1 MKEKIYHTYN
11 KVQKWRKY
19 LPILFTLSLFH
30 LFTFPASAQID
41 YSYTKENPAIIASD
55 WDFPPYE
62 YSNDQGEPA
71 GYNVELLQTIFKK
84 LDIPYRIILRE
95 WSEAAQTFER
105 RDADLVIDPSYRFHG
120 RPYIRSTNILNYY
133 KVQIVSSAGARKVT
147 ALADFTPEDTLVLKL
162 DDYAANRI
170 VDERHLDVPIIY
182 CSPKEALAGISEGRY
197 NYFIWGE
204 GPLNWKKK
212 ELAIDTLITGSID
225 IPDGEIR
232 IVGYDKELIDA
243 IDDEYARLE
252 QGGDLEKLRDK
263 WFHPERQHDDTSPV
277 ALIVLAG
284 AIVAVI
290 IGLLMARLVRDRVR
304 QAVRRSEDL
313 NQIMEQAL
321 NMGKYYVF
329 TIDVVTG
336 QIHNIHGDLLP
347 EGELVREVFL
357 PRIDKSDQE
366 DFQKKVDLLIS
377 GELQQARYTKRLN
390 IGSLKDPNR
399 IWLSG
404 LASLEYVD
412 FKPRY
417 ITNTARD
424 ITQQIEDERINSE
437 LSAKYMKIFET
448 NIIAMAFYDSEG
460 NLIDMNDN
468 MRKLCEVNEA
478 SEAWLFKTKIFDT
491 ALVKDQYLCGSRE
504 EFHVCQHAVF
514 PQLGIDKYIELRL
527 KPVCD
532 DHDKVKYYVS
542 TAREITDERNIYL
555 EQLHHNKEMEK
566 TNAAINEYESRL
578 QYLLDNSQMF
588 IWNYYPESG
597 QITYTHSSRKNEFS
611 ETLEEFFEGVDEESM
626 EQALTDIK
634 ACIESRQP
642 YDAIHHY
649 RYTPL
654 EKHPVWYAI
663 SGIPNLDKAGKLT
676 SYFGIARNITFLMD
690 AQERLK
696 RETSRAE
703 DSGRMKSAF
712 LANMTH
718 EIRTPLN
725 AIVGFSDLLP
735 VIDTKEERMEFIRII
750 RNNCDMLM
758 RLINDILEASS
769 MGQSLAIKPAEC
781 DVSSVFDD
789 ICQTLAQRVQ
799 EPGVEF
805 IKDNP
810 YPTCPTVLDKGR
822 VQQVLTNFVTNAV
835 KYTHQG
841 FIKVGYHWERR
852 TTFDGSGEAEGLTF
866 YCLDTGAGIPKDKQ
880 ASVFERFV
888 KLNDFV
894 QGTGLGLSICQNIV
908 ERCNGHIGV
917 TSEGEGHGSTFWFW
931 IPCDRKIIN
940 LPGYD
945 TPTLK
950 A

>member
-1 MKEKIYHTYN
+1 MTTKKIILLTCLTMFCSL
-11 KVQKWRKY
+11 
-19 LPILFTLSLFH
+19 LP
-30 LFTFPASAQID
+30 AEAQWVRE
-41 YSYTKENPAIIASD
+41 YTEERPLIIVSD
-55 WDFPPYE
+55 WEFPPYE
-62 YSNDQGEPA
+62 FRNDDGEA
-71 GYNVELLQTIFKK
+71 DGYNVEV
-84 LDIPYRIILRE
+84 LDLILNTLKVPHKYVMQE
-95 WSEAAQTFER
+95 WYLCTKTFENR
-105 RDADLVIDPSYRFHG
+105 EADLIHALTINYRKH
-120 RPYIRSTNILNYY
+120 PYVMTQNMITYY
-133 KVQIVSSAGARKVT
+133 PVKLVRRKSQKAIHRLSELT
-147 ALADFTPEDTLVLKL
+147 AKDTLMVKNNDYVALRIQEIQDKPFHTEYRSPREALSAIRNGHGTYYVWGEMPLKMKIREYGLDSLLL
-162 DDYAANRI
+162 DD
-170 VDERHLDVPIIY
+170 
-182 CSPKEALAGISEGRY
+182 
-197 NYFIWGE
+197 
-204 GPLNWKKK
+204 
-212 ELAIDTLITGSID
+212 ID
-225 IPDGEIR
+225 IPAGELR
-232 IVGYDKELIDA
+232 IIGYDKELIDA

-252 QGGDLEKLRDK
+252 QSGDLEVLRDK
-263 WFHPERQHDDTSPV
+263 WFHPERHHDDTSPV

-284 AIVAVI
+284 ALVAVI
-290 IGLLMARLVRDRVR
+290 IGLLMTRLVRARVR
-304 QAVRRSEDL
+304 QAVHKTEDL
-313 NQIMEQAL
+313 NHMMEQAL

-347 EGELVREVFL
+347 EGEMVRDVFL
-357 PRIDKSDQE
+357 PRIDKSDQD

-390 IGSLKDPNR
+390 IGSLKQPKW

-424 ITQQIEDERINSE
+424 ITQQVEDERVNTE
-437 LSAKYMKIFET
+437 LNAKYMKIFET
-448 NIIAMAFYDSEG
+448 NIIAMSFYDSEG
-460 NLIDMNDN
+460 NLIDLNDN
-468 MRKLCEVNEA
+468 MRKLCEITQET
-478 SEAWLFKTKIFDT
+478 EAWFFKTSFFDT
-491 ALVKDQYLCGSRE
+491 PLINGQYQRGSRD
-504 EFHVCQHAVF
+504 EFHACQHITM
-514 PQLGIDKYIELRL
+514 PQFGVHKYIEIRI
-527 KPVCD
+527 KPICD
-532 DHDKVKYYVS
+532 DNNKVKYYVT
-542 TAREITDERNIYL
+542 TAREVTDERNIYL
-555 EQLHHNKEMEK
+555 EQLRHNREMEK
-566 TNAAINEYESRL
+566 TNAAINEYETRL

-588 IWNYYPESG
+588 IWNFYPDSG
-597 QITYTHSSRKNEFS
+597 KITYTYSSRKNEFS
-611 ETLEEFFEGVDEESM
+611 ETIEQFFEGIDDENK
-626 EQALTDIK
+626 EQALADIK
-634 ACIESRQP
+634 ADLESQQP
-642 YDAIHHY
+642 YDAIHHF

-663 SGIPNLDKAGKLT
+663 SGIPTFDKNGRLT
-676 SYFGIARNITFLMD
+676 NYFGIARNITFLMD
-690 AQERLK
+690 AQEQLK

-735 VIDTKEERMEFIRII
+735 MIDTQEERMEFIRII

-769 MGQSLAIKPAEC
+769 MGQALAIKPTEC
-781 DVSSVFDD
+781 DFSLVFED

-841 FIKVGYHWERR
+841 FIKVGYHWDRR
-852 TTFDGSGEAEGLTF
+852 MKFDGSGEADGLTF

-888 KLNDFV
+888 KLNEFV

-908 ERCNGHIGV
+908 ERCNGRIGV
-917 TSEGEGHGSTFWFW
+917 TSEGEGRGSTFWFW
-931 IPCDRKIIN
+931 IPCERKIIN

>member
-41 YSYTKENPAIIASD
+41 YSYTKENPVIIASD

-252 QGGDLEKLRDK
+252 QSGDLETLRDK

-304 QAVRRSEDL
+304 QAVRKTEDL
-313 NQIMEQAL
+313 NQMMEQAL

-329 TIDVVTG
+329 TIDVVSG
-336 QIHNIHGDLLP
+336 QIHNIHGELLP

-390 IGSLKDPNR
+390 IGSLKDPNW
-399 IWLSG
+399 IWISG

-468 MRKLCEVNEA
+468 MRKLCEVNEEA
-478 SEAWLFKTKIFDT
+478 EAWLFKTKIFDT

-514 PQLGIDKYIELRL
+514 PQLGIDKYIELRI
-527 KPVCD
+527 KPICD
-532 DHDKVKYYVS
+532 DNGKVKYYVN

-555 EQLHHNKEMEK
+555 EQLRHNKEMEK
-566 TNAAINEYESRL
+566 TNEAINEYERRL

-588 IWNYYPESG
+588 IWNFYPESG
-597 QITYTHSSRKNEFS
+597 MITYTHSSRKNEFS
-611 ETLEEFFEGVDEESM
+611 ETLEEFFEGIDMESK
-626 EQALTDIK
+626 EQALTNIR
-634 ACIESRQP
+634 ACIGSRQP

-769 MGQSLAIKPAEC
+769 MGQALAIKPEEC
-781 DVSSVFDD
+781 DFSPIFED

-805 IKDNP
+805 VKDNP

-841 FIKVGYHWERR
+841 FIRWATIGSVVRSSTAAER
-852 TTFDGSGEAEGLTF
+852 
-866 YCLDTGAGIPKDKQ
+866 PKD
-880 ASVFERFV
+880 
-888 KLNDFV
+888 
-894 QGTGLGLSICQNIV
+894 
-908 ERCNGHIGV
+908 
-917 TSEGEGHGSTFWFW
+917 
-931 IPCDRKIIN
+931 
-940 LPGYD
+940 
-945 TPTLK
+945 
-950 A
+950 